1 MNKAAIALCV
11 KNPQLLLQK
20 RSELITIARKKII
33 NEGFQFKKGKSRS
46 KRGSYQPTEQQKF
59 SKTSQAFRER
69 RLVEIEEKVTDIGD
83 LITFKENRIT
93 ECIIISDYEK
103 CDCLKKE
110 IMALKQ
116 DRRELL
122 AEKENLHSIRDVS
135 MCWLWL

>member
-46 KRGSYQPTEQQKF
+46 KRGSNQPTEQKKF
-59 SKTSQAFRER
+59 SKTSQAFLER

-103 CDCLKKE
+103 CDSLKKE